1 MIYGK
6 VRVLG
11 AHRRL
16 IRSDNPLVIALNSR
30 EPMME
35 IDAPELHSLKG
46 VVVDEIK
53 KEVAK
58 PAAGG
63 ITRARARMG

>member
-1 MIYGK
+1 VIHGK
-6 VRVLG
+6 VYARDG
-11 AHRRL
+11 RRRL
-16 IRSDNPLVIALNSR
+16 IRSDNPLMIALNSR

-35 IDAPELHSLKG
+35 IDAPQLHSLKG